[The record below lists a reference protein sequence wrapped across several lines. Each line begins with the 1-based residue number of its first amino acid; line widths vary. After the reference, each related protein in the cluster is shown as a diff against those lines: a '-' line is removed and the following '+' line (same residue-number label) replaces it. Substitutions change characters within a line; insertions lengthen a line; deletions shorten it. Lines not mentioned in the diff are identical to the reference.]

1 MEAGGK
7 REMGAVTIFSRDQR
21 DFGAELI
28 GRGHHVVY
36 RAEETN
42 RCPGCGRA
50 QWHVGR
56 VTAECAFCETAIP
69 LAEAK
74 WIGGNAPVT
83 VAEEPRPRVR
93 KADDEARWLDRRRHD
108 RISVTDR
115 TLQLL
120 IDGSPHNFA
129 IHNLSAGGLMG
140 DAPAPLE
147 AGSTVD
153 VRFEGGIVVPATVKW
168 IEDDLLGLAFDSAV
182 LFDTGLSE

>member
-1 MEAGGK
+1 
-7 REMGAVTIFSRDQR
+7 MGAVTIFSRDRR
-21 DFGAELI
+21 DFGAELV

-36 RAEETN
+36 RAQETN

-56 VTAECAFCETAIP
+56 ATAECAFCETAIP

-74 WIGGNAPVT
+74 WIGGDAPVA
-83 VAEEPRPRVR
+83 VAEAPEREPKPKPKARRVPE
-93 KADDEARWLDRRRHD
+93 DDSVWADRRRHE
-108 RISVTDR
+108 RKPVAERS
-115 TLQLL
+115 LQLL

-147 AGSTVD
+147 AGSTVE
-153 VRFEGGIVVPATVKW
+153 VRFEGGIIVPATVKW
-168 IEDDLLGLAFDSAV
+168 IRDDLLGLAFDSPV
-182 LFDTGLSE
+182 LFDAGRPD

>member
-1 MEAGGK
+1 
-7 REMGAVTIFSRDQR
+7 MGAVSIYSRDQR
-21 DFGAELI
+21 TLGADLA

-56 VTAECAFCETAIP
+56 QTAECAFCGTAIA

-74 WIGGNAPVT
+74 WVGPAKSAGAN
-83 VAEEPRPRVR
+83 
-93 KADDEARWLDRRRHD
+93 RRRHE
-108 RISVTDR
+108 RVPVADR

-120 IDGSPHNFA
+120 IDDSPLEFA

-140 DAPAPLE
+140 DAPARLA
-147 AGSTVD
+147 AGDSVQ
-153 VRFEGGIVVPATVKW
+153 VRFEGGLLVPATVKW
-168 IEDDLLGLAFDSAV
+168 SAEGLIGLAFDSRV
-182 LFDTGLSE
+182 LFDTAGAG

>member
-1 MEAGGK
+1 
-7 REMGAVTIFSRDQR
+7 MGAVTIFSRDRR
-21 DFGAELI
+21 DFGAELV

-36 RAEETN
+36 RAQETN

-56 VTAECAFCETAIP
+56 LTAECAFCETAIP

-74 WIGGNAPVT
+74 WIGGDAPVA
-83 VAEEPRPRVR
+83 VAEAPHDATQAGP
-93 KADDEARWLDRRRHD
+93 DDEAAWADRRRHE
-108 RISVTDR
+108 RLPVADR

-147 AGSTVD
+147 AGSTVE
-153 VRFEGGIVVPATVKW
+153 VRFEGGIIVPATVRW
-168 IEDDLLGLAFDSAV
+168 IKDDLLGLAFDSPM
-182 LFDTGLSE
+182 LFDATRTD

>member
-1 MEAGGK
+1 
-7 REMGAVTIFSRDQR
+7 
-21 DFGAELI
+21 
-28 GRGHHVVY
+28 VVY

-69 LAEAK
+69 LAEAR
-74 WIGGNAPVT
+74 WIGGDAPVA
-83 VAEEPRPRVR
+83 VAEAPPKKVR
-93 KADDEARWLDRRRHD
+93 TKGGDEVWANRRRHD
-108 RISVTDR
+108 REPVADR

-147 AGSTVD
+147 EGSTVE
-153 VRFEGGIVVPATVKW
+153 VRFEGGIIVPATVKW
-168 IEDDLLGLAFDSAV
+168 VEGELLGLAFDSPV
-182 LFDTGLSE
+182 LFDAGRAD

>member
-1 MEAGGK
+1 
-7 REMGAVTIFSRDQR
+7 MGAVMIFSRDQR
-21 DFGAELI
+21 DFGAELV

-56 VTAECAFCETAIP
+56 LTAECAFCETAIP

-74 WIGGNAPVT
+74 WIGGNAPVAI
-83 VAEEPRPRVR
+83 AEAPRGKRRR
-93 KADDEARWLDRRRHD
+93 KAEDESPWADRREHE
-108 RISVTDR
+108 RIPVADR

-120 IDGSPHNFA
+120 IDGSPHSFA

-147 AGSTVD
+147 PGSTVE
-153 VRFEGGIVVPATVKW
+153 VRFEGGIIVAATVKW
-168 IEDDLLGLAFDSAV
+168 IDDDLLGLAFDSPV
-182 LFDTGLSE
+182 QFDTGRSD

>member
-1 MEAGGK
+1 
-7 REMGAVTIFSRDQR
+7 MGAVMIYSRDQR
-21 DFGAELI
+21 DFGAGLV

-74 WIGGNAPVT
+74 WIGGNAPVA
-83 VAEEPRPRVR
+83 VAEAPPKKLRR
-93 KADDEARWLDRRRHD
+93 KADDEAPWLGRRRHE
-108 RISVTDR
+108 RVPVADR

-120 IDGSPHNFA
+120 VDGSPHSFA

-140 DAPAPLE
+140 DAPTPLTP
-147 AGSTVD
+147 GSTVE
-153 VRFEGGIVVPATVKW
+153 VRFEGGIIVPATVKW
-168 IEDDLLGLAFDSAV
+168 IEDDLLGLAFDSPV
-182 LFDTGLSE
+182 LFDAANAD

>member
-1 MEAGGK
+1 MA
-7 REMGAVTIFSRDQR
+7 AVMIYSRDQR
-21 DFGAELI
+21 DFGAGLI

-36 RAEETN
+36 RAQETN

-56 VTAECAFCETAIP
+56 LTAECAFCETAIP

-74 WIGGNAPVT
+74 WVGTGAPP
-83 VAEEPRPRVR
+83 VAVEAARA
-93 KADDEARWLDRRRHD
+93 KAADEAAWADRRGHERLP
-108 RISVTDR
+108 VADR

-129 IHNLSAGGLMG
+129 IHNLSAGGVMG

-147 AGSTVD
+147 AGSTVE
-153 VRFEGGIVVPATVKW
+153 VRFEGGILVPATVKW
-168 IEDDLLGLAFDSAV
+168 LDDDLIGLAFDSPV
-182 LFDTGLSE
+182 MFDAGRAD

>member
-1 MEAGGK
+1 
-7 REMGAVTIFSRDQR
+7 MGAVMIFSRDQR
-21 DFGAELI
+21 DFGAELV

-74 WIGGNAPVT
+74 WIGGNAPVA
-83 VAEEPRPRVR
+83 VSDEPQAAPRPD
-93 KADDEARWLDRRRHD
+93 ADDSARWLDRRRHE
-108 RISVTDR
+108 RAPVADR

-147 AGSTVD
+147 AGSTVE
-153 VRFEGGIVVPATVKW
+153 VRFEGGIIVPATIKW
-168 IEDDLLGLAFDSAV
+168 IKDDLLGLAFDSPL
-182 LFDTGLSE
+182 LFDTSRSD

>member
-1 MEAGGK
+1 
-7 REMGAVTIFSRDQR
+7 MGAVNIYCRDQR
-21 DFGAELI
+21 ALASDLA

-36 RAEETN
+36 RAQETN

-56 VTAECAFCETAIP
+56 ATAECAFCETAIP

-74 WIGGNAPVT
+74 WIGGDAPVA
-83 VAEEPRPRVR
+83 VAEAPKVAPRG
-93 KADDEARWLDRRRHD
+93 KAEDDSVWADRRRHE
-108 RISVTDR
+108 RLPVAERS
-115 TLQLL
+115 LQLL

-147 AGSTVD
+147 AGSTVE
-153 VRFEGGIVVPATVKW
+153 VRFEGGIIVPATVKW
-168 IEDDLLGLAFDSAV
+168 IRDDLLGLAFDSPV
-182 LFDTGLSE
+182 IFDAGRAD

>member
-1 MEAGGK
+1 MA
-7 REMGAVTIFSRDQR
+7 AVMIYSRDQR

-36 RAEETN
+36 RARETN

-56 VTAECAFCETAIP
+56 VSAECAFCETAIP

-74 WIGGNAPVT
+74 WIGGNAPVA
-83 VAEEPRPRVR
+83 VAEAPAPTARANPDE
-93 KADDEARWLDRRRHD
+93 EARWLDRRRHD
-108 RISVTDR
+108 RLPAADR
-115 TLQLL
+115 MLQLL
-120 IDGSPHNFA
+120 IDGSPHDFA

-147 AGSTVD
+147 AGSNVE
-153 VRFEGGIVVPATVKW
+153 VRFEGGIVVHATVKW
-168 IEDDLLGLAFDSAV
+168 SKGDLIGLAFDSPV
-182 LFDTGLSE
+182 LFDAGKS

>member
-1 MEAGGK
+1 
-7 REMGAVTIFSRDQR
+7 MGAVMIFSRDQR
-21 DFGAELI
+21 DFGAELV

-74 WIGGNAPVT
+74 WIGGNAPVA
-83 VAEEPRPRVR
+83 VAEEQPTKLRR
-93 KADDEARWLDRRRHD
+93 KSEADPRWLNRRRHE
-108 RISVTDR
+108 RVPVVDR

-140 DAPAPLE
+140 EAPAPLE
-147 AGSTVD
+147 PGSTVE

-168 IEDDLLGLAFDSAV
+168 IKDDLLGLAFDSPV
-182 LFDTGLSE
+182 LFDTARSD

>member
-1 MEAGGK
+1 
-7 REMGAVTIFSRDQR
+7 MGAVSIYSRDQR
-21 DFGAELI
+21 TLGTELA

-56 VTAECAFCETAIP
+56 QTAECAFCGTAIA

-74 WIGGNAPVT
+74 WVGSARPAAPAAVP
-83 VAEEPRPRVR
+83 AETR
-93 KADDEARWLDRRRHD
+93 AGANRRRHQ
-108 RISVTDR
+108 RVPVADR

-120 IDGSPHNFA
+120 IDDSPHEFA

-140 DAPAPLE
+140 DAPGRLE
-147 AGSTVD
+147 AGDNVH
-153 VRFEGGIVVPATVKW
+153 VRFEGGLLVPATVKW
-168 IEDDLLGLAFDSAV
+168 SADGLIGLAFDSRV
-182 LFDTGLSE
+182 LFETGGAG